1 MYEITKTSI
10 RKIIEKITLSTF
22 QDLLK
27 KVIKFSNNIFII
39 TSKYLFRKYYYVITN
54 LKSIFEIKEIIFN
67 YIDIKCEFT
76 LINKAR

>member
-1 MYEITKTSI
+1 MYKITKTSI
-10 RKIIEKITLSTF
+10 RKIIEKIFLSTF

-54 LKSIFEIKEIIFN
+54 LKLIFEIKEIIFN
-67 YIDIKCEFT
+67 YIDIKCEIT